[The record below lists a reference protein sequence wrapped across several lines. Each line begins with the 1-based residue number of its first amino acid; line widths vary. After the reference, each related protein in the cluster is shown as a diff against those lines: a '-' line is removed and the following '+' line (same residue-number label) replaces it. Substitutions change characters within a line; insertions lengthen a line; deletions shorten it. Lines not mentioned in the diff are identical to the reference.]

1 MIFEDTYD
9 WVSRQ
14 RTVEEKEP
22 LQPKLIF
29 VTIGKKADFTD
40 DMLFNPQKYHFIFKH
55 RCSVCGNP
63 FHNARKHKTPQNPSL
78 SNY

>member
-1 MIFEDTYD
+1 MIFEDTYY

-22 LQPKLIF
+22 LQPKPI
-29 VTIGKKADFTD
+29 VVEIGKKADFTD
-40 DMLFNPQKYHFIFKH
+40 DMLFNPQKYHFIYKH

-63 FHNARKHKTPQNPSL
+63 FHNARRHKNIVKPTHEK
-78 SNY
+78 